1 MQTNDNVMCTLLKLF
16 ERFEK
21 LMDEDE
27 VYKDPAI
34 DFNDICRM
42 LRCSPSDLNEQLMNQ
57 FGMDGDA
64 ILERY
69 RGKN

>member
-1 MQTNDNVMCTLLKLF
+1 MQTNDNVMCTSWKQF
-16 ERFEK
+16 ERYEK

-27 VYKDPAI
+27 VYKNPEI
-34 DFNDICRM
+34 DFDDICRM

-69 RGKN
+69 RWKN